1 MGDLK
6 PAFIGIKRDHT
17 DDHTW
22 REEEVFSMRQILSYL
37 VAAMILS
44 VSSIAMVAA
53 LLARDVFGQGDPYV
67 ALVFVLLFILYFI
80 FLLLLDRLQNVKKMV
95 RG

>member
-1 MGDLK
+1 MK
-6 PAFIGIKRDHT
+6 
-17 DDHTW
+17 
-22 REEEVFSMRQILSYL
+22 QILSYI

-53 LLARDVFGQGDPYV
+53 LLARDIFGQRDPYV
-67 ALVFVLLFILYFI
+67 ALVFVLLCILYFI
-80 FLLLLDRLQNVKKMV
+80 FLFLLDRLQNVKKVV

>member
-1 MGDLK
+1 MGIFMK
-6 PAFIGIKRDHT
+6 
-17 DDHTW
+17 
-22 REEEVFSMRQILSYL
+22 QILFYV

-53 LLARDVFGQGDPYV
+53 LLARDVFGQPDSYV
-67 ALVFVLLFILYFI
+67 ALVFVLLCILYFV
-80 FLLLLDRLQNVKKMV
+80 FLLLLDRLQNTKKMV

>member
-1 MGDLK
+1 MKD
-6 PAFIGIKRDHT
+6 
-17 DDHTW
+17 
-22 REEEVFSMRQILSYL
+22 ILAYV

-53 LLARDVFGQGDPYV
+53 LLARDVFGQPDSYV
-67 ALVFVLLFILYFI
+67 LLIFVLLSSLYFI
-80 FLLLLDRLQNVKKMV
+80 GLLLWDRLQNAKKLV

>member
-1 MGDLK
+1 MK
-6 PAFIGIKRDHT
+6 
-17 DDHTW
+17 
-22 REEEVFSMRQILSYL
+22 VILSYL

-53 LLARDVFGQGDPYV
+53 LLARDVFGQPDSC
-67 ALVFVLLFILYFI
+67 VLLIFILLSILYFI
-80 FLLLLDRLQNVKKMV
+80 VLFLWDRLQHAKKPV

>member
-1 MGDLK
+1 MKD
-6 PAFIGIKRDHT
+6 
-17 DDHTW
+17 
-22 REEEVFSMRQILSYL
+22 ILAYV

-53 LLARDVFGQGDPYV
+53 LLARDIFGQRDPHV
-67 ALVFVLLFILYFI
+67 ALVFVLLCILYFI
-80 FLLLLDRLQNVKKMV
+80 FLFLLDRLQNVKKVV

>member
-1 MGDLK
+1 MKD
-6 PAFIGIKRDHT
+6 
-17 DDHTW
+17 
-22 REEEVFSMRQILSYL
+22 ILAYV

-53 LLARDVFGQGDPYV
+53 LLARDVFGQPDSYV
-67 ALVFVLLFILYFI
+67 LLIFVLLSILYFI
-80 FLLLLDRLQNVKKMV
+80 VLFLWDRLQHAKKPV

>member
-1 MGDLK
+1 MK
-6 PAFIGIKRDHT
+6 
-17 DDHTW
+17 
-22 REEEVFSMRQILSYL
+22 QILSYII
-37 VAAMILS
+37 VAMILS

-53 LLARDVFGQGDPYV
+53 LLERDVFRQEGSGV
-67 ALVFVLLFILYFI
+67 GIVFFLLSVLYLI

>member
-1 MGDLK
+1 MKD
-6 PAFIGIKRDHT
+6 
-17 DDHTW
+17 
-22 REEEVFSMRQILSYL
+22 ILAYV

-53 LLARDVFGQGDPYV
+53 LLARDVFGQPDSYV
-67 ALVFVLLFILYFI
+67 LLIFVLLSILYFVV
-80 FLLLLDRLQNVKKMV
+80 LLLWDRLQNAKKLV

>member
-1 MGDLK
+1 MK
-6 PAFIGIKRDHT
+6 
-17 DDHTW
+17 
-22 REEEVFSMRQILSYL
+22 QILSYI

-53 LLARDVFGQGDPYV
+53 LLARDVFGQPDSYV
-67 ALVFVLLFILYFI
+67 LLIFVLLSILYFI
-80 FLLLLDRLQNVKKMV
+80 VLLLWDRLQNAKKLV

>member
-1 MGDLK
+1 MGIFMK
-6 PAFIGIKRDHT
+6 
-17 DDHTW
+17 
-22 REEEVFSMRQILSYL
+22 QILFYV

-53 LLARDVFGQGDPYV
+53 LLARDVFGQPDSYV
-67 ALVFVLLFILYFI
+67 ELVFVLLCILYFV
-80 FLLLLDRLQNVKKMV
+80 FLLLLDRLQHVKKMV

>member
-1 MGDLK
+1 MKD
-6 PAFIGIKRDHT
+6 
-17 DDHTW
+17 
-22 REEEVFSMRQILSYL
+22 ILAYV

-53 LLARDVFGQGDPYV
+53 LLARDVFGQPDSYV
-67 ALVFVLLFILYFI
+67 LLIFVLLSILYFI
-80 FLLLLDRLQNVKKMV
+80 VLLLWDRLQNAKKLV

>member
-1 MGDLK
+1 MK
-6 PAFIGIKRDHT
+6 H
-17 DDHTW
+17 
-22 REEEVFSMRQILSYL
+22 ILSYI

-53 LLARDVFGQGDPYV
+53 LLARDVFRQPDSYV
-67 ALVFVLLFILYFI
+67 LLIFVLLSILYFI
-80 FLLLLDRLQNVKKMV
+80 VLLLWDRLQNAKKLV